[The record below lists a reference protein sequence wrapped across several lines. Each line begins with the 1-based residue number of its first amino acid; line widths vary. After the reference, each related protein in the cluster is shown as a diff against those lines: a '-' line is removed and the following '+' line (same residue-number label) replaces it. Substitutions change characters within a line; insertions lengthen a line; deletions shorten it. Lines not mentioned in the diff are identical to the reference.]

1 MPTTSE
7 LFKKHEQNKLF
18 CTNCG
23 VPEDV
28 RMVKISP
35 GLDLLHYSTQPSEK
49 NFLTVLSIQTGQK
62 TTCINNCHLA
72 GHEANKA
79 RRMVRGSTPTRLLP
93 PLCPVIL
100 FTVPDELGKCR
111 ISARNSGTCLAF
123 TSQLSNFLQP
133 LCIGISG
140 LRYLHTACQPAT

>member
-49 NFLTVLSIQTGQK
+49 NFLTVLSIRTGQK
-62 TTCINNCHLA
+62 TTCINNCPPRWSRSKQSKKDGQRLDTHTALA
-72 GHEANKA
+72 ASVPCNPVYRA
-79 RRMVRGSTPTRLLP
+79 RLTGKMQD
-93 PLCPVIL
+93 LCKKFWYL
-100 FTVPDELGKCR
+100 
-111 ISARNSGTCLAF
+111 
-123 TSQLSNFLQP
+123 
-133 LCIGISG
+133 SG
-140 LRYLHTACQPAT
+140 LYESIV